1 MDNDK
6 ILITLLSKLNEQM
19 CISNKLKHFELEL
32 MLKEKYGLPDSGGS
46 IALQDLNA
54 CMKN

>member
-1 MDNDK
+1 MDKDK

-32 MLKEKYGLPDSGGS
+32 MLKEKYGLHDSGGS